1 MKMDIITM
9 EDLRQFKTDFLEEM
23 KGIIGQK
30 KESQNKQWLRSS
42 EVRKMLNISPGT
54 LQTLRINGTLPFRK
68 IGGSMFYCKSEI
80 DQIMEGGQNAK
91 L

>member
-1 MKMDIITM
+1 M
-9 EDLRQFKTDFLEEM
+9 EDLQQFKTDFLEEM

-54 LQTLRINGTLPFRK
+54 LQNLRVNGTLPFRK
-68 IGGSMFYCKSEI
+68 IGGSMFYSKSEI

>member
-9 EDLRQFKTDFLEEM
+9 EDLQQFKTDFLEEM

-54 LQTLRINGTLPFRK
+54 LQNLRINGTLPFRK
-68 IGGSMFYCKSEI
+68 IGGSMFYSKSEI

>member
-9 EDLRQFKTDFLEEM
+9 EDLQQFKKDFLEEM
-23 KGIIGQK
+23 KGIVGQK
-30 KESQNKQWLRSS
+30 KENQNKQWLRSS

-54 LQTLRINGTLPFRK
+54 LQNLRINGTLPFRK
-68 IGGSMFYCKSEI
+68 IGGSMFYSKSEI